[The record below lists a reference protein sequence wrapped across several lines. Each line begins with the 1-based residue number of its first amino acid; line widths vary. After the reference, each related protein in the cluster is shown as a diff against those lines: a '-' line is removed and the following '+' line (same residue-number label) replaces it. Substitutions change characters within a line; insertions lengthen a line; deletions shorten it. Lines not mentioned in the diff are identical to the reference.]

1 ALVPPLLRAVY
12 TNILQKWLP
21 EAAPDVKLLLC
32 GPPPMISGLKKTAVT
47 LGFEKARP
55 VSKLADQ
62 VFAF

>member
-1 ALVPPLLRAVY
+1 MI
-12 TNILQKWLP
+12 TKWLP
-21 EAAPDVKLLLC
+21 AAAPDVKLLLC